1 MAVPYRMNYTAV
13 GTEKAITAGYIIGGV
28 VLELYGGRVHKRC
41 MSDANIDRVV
51 VEAWLKIYKSN
62 F

>member
-1 MAVPYRMNYTAV
+1 MNYTAV